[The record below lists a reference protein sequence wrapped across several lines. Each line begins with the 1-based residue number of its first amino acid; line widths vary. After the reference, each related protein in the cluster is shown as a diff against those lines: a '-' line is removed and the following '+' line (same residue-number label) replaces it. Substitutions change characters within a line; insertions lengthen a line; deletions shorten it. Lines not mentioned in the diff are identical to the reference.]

1 MRVRSLALLI
11 CSCFFTSCYGH
22 TRRDAPAPPPTA
34 AASDM
39 VSVPAGVF
47 TMGDRNG
54 EPDEYPE
61 RQITISAFYLDRTEV
76 TNAAYR
82 LCVQAKAC
90 EATQYLEDGELG
102 QDEYP
107 VVGVT
112 WDDA

>member
-1 MRVRSLALLI
+1 PPWFCVA
-11 CSCFFTSCYGH
+11 CYGH
-22 TRRDAPAPPPTA
+22 TRRDAPAPPSSS

-39 VSVPAGVF
+39 VSVPAGAF

-61 RQITISAFYLDRTEV
+61 RQITLSAFAIDRTEV
-76 TNAAYR
+76 TNEAYR

-90 EATQYLEDGELG
+90 EPTQYLDDAELG

-107 VVGVT
+107 VVGAT
-112 WDDA
+112 WDDARNF